1 LKKGGN
7 RMPTVGVFNK
17 EGNKV
22 SEMELSESIFA
33 VEVNEYALHQVVVA
47 LLANKRQGTQSTKTR
62 SEVRGGGAK
71 PWRQKGTGR
80 ARQGSIRAPQWIKGG
95 IVFAPKPR
103 DYRVSV
109 PKSMRKV
116 AMKSALTSKVQENQM
131 IILESLNFE
140 APKTKNIIQ
149 MLKALEANKALI
161 ITAESNEVVYKSA
174 RNIQGINIIPANNI
188 NVYDLLKYEKLI
200 ITKDAVSKIEEVY
213 A

>member
-1 LKKGGN
+1 
-7 RMPTVGVFNK
+7 MPTVGVFNK

-22 SEMELSESIFA
+22 ADMELNESVFA
-33 VEVNEYALHQVVVA
+33 AEINEYALHQVVVA

-62 SEVRGGGAK
+62 SEVRGGGIK

-116 AMKSALTSKVQENQM
+116 AMKSALTSKVQDNQM
-131 IILESLNFE
+131 IVLDSLNFE
-140 APKTKNIIQ
+140 APKTKNMVE
-149 MLKALEANKALI
+149 MLKALEAKKALI

>member
-1 LKKGGN
+1 
-7 RMPTVGVFNK
+7 MPTVGVFNK

-22 SEMELSESIFA
+22 SDMELSESVFA

-116 AMKSALTSKVQENQM
+116 AMKSALTSKVQDNQM
-131 IILESLNFE
+131 IILDSLNFE
-140 APKTKNIIQ
+140 TPKTKNIVE

-161 ITAESNEVVYKSA
+161 ITAESNEFVYKSA
-174 RNIQGINIIPANNI
+174 RNIQGISIIPANNI
-188 NVYDLLKYEKLI
+188 NVYDLLKYDKLI
-200 ITKDAVSKIEEVY
+200 ITKEAVSKIEEVY